1 MAHDPDRRFRNEPER
16 VETEVPEERGL
27 ERPPE
32 PSWMPE
38 TNSGR
43 AAMATSVRA
52 WRSAEGAGKVSRGAQ
67 APVAAAMS
75 SSAGRSLDS
84 RTQTAGAEAGFG
96 DLSGV
101 QVHTDA
107 PAADAAASIGAKA
120 FAVGNDIFF
129 GAGYFQPGTEK
140 GDTLLGHELAHTAQ
154 QRGASTQVQT
164 KLEVSTPGESMEV
177 EADQA
182 GSVFAAAARGE
193 AVSPVSLTSTGAAIA
208 RDVVTSTGDAEMDRL
223 VAERNFRERDRLTE
237 DQARAAVAYNRGRRL
252 PASVWQ
258 QVATVVGSPSA
269 EMNTAFVQAIAKW
282 QDRAGLSYDGRVGEI
297 SLQRMS
303 QQPGGQ
309 GLETHVKNDDIVYFG
324 MNPESRAGELGV
336 LKGSA
341 QGNVT
346 GAIGERQQDTAVV
359 NGQRVSLNEDQGLD
373 TYLSQFG
380 KLDAGRQAKL
390 REFLKGISGG
400 AKDELAQLARILYEA
415 ETGKRLM
422 KRMVMSGHSG
432 GTTLYGHNADY
443 SNNQSINF
451 TDLFPL
457 SDIFPMALGQVEDL
471 MLSACNT
478 GWTDKLDTYKIIF
491 PNLRSIWGY
500 VGFSPAYG
508 GGSERH
514 IQHWEK
520 SSRGTIDQKKMD
532 AAREKVAQGSGKNDK
547 HVALWTREHGVA
559 GGKEKETYQTDS
571 ELATSDADVL
581 RQTVDARIVQ
591 YFDPA
596 YRDGN
601 IDQQNLNELYTQL
614 QALVGSHAS
623 ALGGNLAHY
632 QGILKKTLYLRHWT
646 NITRFFMESFGDKVR
661 SGYQAARAEVPAY
674 SGMGRAQALAK
685 ITAYPG
691 DKNGEA
697 FRLLTQYLRDLDP
710 SVIPDAWN

>member
-16 VETEVPEERGL
+16 VETDLQEERGP
-27 ERPPE
+27 ERAPD
-32 PSWMPE
+32 PSWLPE

-52 WRSAEGAGKVSRGAQ
+52 WRSAEGAGKGARAAQ
-67 APVAAAMS
+67 APVAQAMS
-75 SSAGRSLDS
+75 SSAGRSLDA

-101 QVHTDA
+101 EIHTDA
-107 PAADAAASIGAKA
+107 AAADAASSVGAKA

-140 GDTLLGHELAHTAQ
+140 GDQLLGHELAHTAQ
-154 QRGASTQVQT
+154 QRGAATQMQT

-182 GSVFAAAARGE
+182 GSVFAQAARGE
-193 AVSPVSLTSTGAAIA
+193 AVSPVSLQSTGQTIA
-208 RDVVTSTGDAEMDRL
+208 RDVETTGDAEMDRL
-223 VAERNFRERDRLTE
+223 IAEKNFRERDRLTE
-237 DQARAAVAYNRGRRL
+237 EQAHAAIAYNRGRRL
-252 PASVWQ
+252 PASAWTQ
-258 QVATVVGSPSA
+258 IATVVGAASA

-297 SLQRMS
+297 TLQRMS
-303 QQPGGQ
+303 QYPGGA
-309 GLETHVKNDDIVYFG
+309 GLETHVQNNDIVYFG

-336 LKGSA
+336 LKSNAAGS
-341 QGNVT
+341 VT
-346 GAIGERQQDTAVV
+346 GATGEKQQDTATV
-359 NGQRVSLNEDQGLD
+359 NGQRVSLNEDAGLD
-373 TYLSQFG
+373 TYMSQFP
-380 KLDAGRQAKL
+380 KLDAGRQARL
-390 REFLKGISGG
+390 REWLKGSAGG
-400 AKDELAQLARILYEA
+400 AKDELAQLARIFYEA
-415 ETGKRLM
+415 QIGKRLM
-422 KRMVMSGHSG
+422 KRMVMSGHSSG
-432 GTTLYGHNADY
+432 STLYGHNPDHT
-443 SNNQSINF
+443 NQSMNF

-457 SDIFPMALGQVEDL
+457 TDIFPMALGQVEDL

-478 GWTDKLDTYKIIF
+478 GWTDNLDTYKILF

-514 IQHWEK
+514 ITNWEK

-532 AAREKVAQGSGKNDK
+532 AGREKVASGSGKNDK
-547 HVALWTREHGVA
+547 HVALWTREYGVA

-571 ELATSDADVL
+571 ELATSDYNVL

-596 YRDGN
+596 FRDGN

-614 QALVGSHAS
+614 QALVGTHAG
-623 ALGGNLAHY
+623 ALGGDLAHY
-632 QGILKKTLYLRHWT
+632 QAITKKTLYLRHWS
-646 NITRFFMESFGDKVR
+646 NITRFFMEGFGDKVR
-661 SGYQAARAEVPAY
+661 SGYQAARADTPAY
-674 SGMGRAQALAK
+674 SGMSRSQVLAK
-685 ITAYPG
+685 IAAYPG
-691 DKNGEA
+691 DKGGEG
-697 FRLLTQYLRDLDP
+697 FKLLTQYLRDLDP

>member
-1 MAHDPDRRFRNEPER
+1 MAQDPDRRFRNEPER
-16 VETEVPEERGL
+16 VETEMPEERGL
-27 ERPPE
+27 ERPAE

-52 WRSAEGAGKVSRGAQ
+52 MRSAEGPGKVSRGAQ
-67 APVAAAMS
+67 APVAQAMS
-75 SSAGRSLDS
+75 SSAGHTLDARSQS
-84 RTQTAGAEAGFG
+84 AGAQAGFG

-107 PAADAAASIGAKA
+107 AAADAASSIGAKA

-154 QRGASTQVQT
+154 QRGAATQVQT

-182 GSVFAAAARGE
+182 GSVFASAARGQ
-193 AVSPVSLTSTGAAIA
+193 AVTPVSLQSTGQTIA
-208 RDVVTSTGDAEMDRL
+208 RDTTGDAEMDRL
-223 VAERNFRERDRLTE
+223 VAERDFRERDRLT
-237 DQARAAVAYNRGRRL
+237 DAQAHGAIAYNRGRRL
-252 PASVWQ
+252 PASAWQ
-258 QVATVVGSPSA
+258 QVATVVGAGSS

-282 QDRAGLSYDGRVGEI
+282 QDRAGLPHDGRVGEI
-297 SLQRMS
+297 TLQRMS
-303 QQPGGQ
+303 QYAGGE
-309 GLETHVKNDDIVYFG
+309 GLETHVKNEDIVYFG
-324 MNPESRAGELGV
+324 MNPDSRAGELGV
-336 LKGSA
+336 LKNNA
-341 QGNVT
+341 QGSVT
-346 GAIGERQQDTAVV
+346 GAIGERQQDTATV
-359 NGQRVSLNEDQGLD
+359 NGQRVSLNDDAGLD
-373 TYLSQFG
+373 TYMSQFP
-380 KLDAGRQAKL
+380 KLDPSKQSKL
-390 REFLKGISGG
+390 REWLKGSAGG
-400 AKDELAQLARILYEA
+400 SKDELAQLARIFYGA
-415 ETGKRLM
+415 EIGTRLM

-432 GTTLYGHNADY
+432 GTTLYGHNADG
-443 SNNQSINF
+443 SNQSISF

-457 SDIFPMALGQVEDL
+457 ADIFPMAVGQVEDL

-478 GWTDKLDTYKIIF
+478 GWTDKLDTYKVIF

-514 IQHWEK
+514 ILNWEK
-520 SSRGTIDQKKMD
+520 SSRGTVDQKKMD
-532 AAREKVAQGSGKNDK
+532 AAREKVATGSGKNDK

-559 GGKEKETYQTDS
+559 GGKEKTTYETSS
-571 ELATSDADVL
+571 EEATYSTDVL

-614 QALVGSHAS
+614 QALCGDHATT
-623 ALGGNLAHY
+623 LGGDLAHY
-632 QGILKKTLYLRHWT
+632 QGILKKTLYLRHWN
-646 NITRFFMESFGDKVR
+646 NITRFFMEGFGDKVR
-661 SGYQAARAEVPAY
+661 SGYQAARAEAPAY
-674 SGMGRAQALAK
+674 AGMGRAQVLAK
-685 ITAYPG
+685 IAAYPG
-691 DKNGEA
+691 DKGGEA
-697 FRLLTQYLRDLDP
+697 FKLLTQYLRDLDP
-710 SVIPDAWN
+710 AVIPDAWN

>member
-1 MAHDPDRRFRNEPER
+1 MAQDTDRRFRNEPER
-16 VETEVPEERGL
+16 VETGMPEERGL
-27 ERPPE
+27 ERAPE

-52 WRSAEGAGKVSRGAQ
+52 MRSTEGAGKVSGGAQ
-67 APVAAAMS
+67 APVAQAMTA
-75 SSAGRSLDS
+75 SAGRSLDS
-84 RTQTAGAEAGFG
+84 RTQTAGAQAGFG
-96 DLSGV
+96 DLAGV

-107 PAADAAASIGAKA
+107 AAADAASSIGAKA
-120 FAVGNDIFF
+120 FALGNDIFF

-140 GDTLLGHELAHTAQ
+140 GDQLLGHELAHTAQ
-154 QRGASTQVQT
+154 QRGATSQVQT

-182 GSVFAAAARGE
+182 GSVFARAAHGHQ
-193 AVSPVSLTSTGAAIA
+193 VSPVSLQSTGQVMA
-208 RDVVTSTGDAEMDRL
+208 RDVETSAQPAPTTL
-223 VAERNFRERDRLTE
+223 VENRDPLTAQ
-237 DQARAAVAYNRGRRL
+237 QARAAIAYNRGRRL
-252 PASVWQ
+252 PADAWT
-258 QVATVVGSPSA
+258 QVATVVGAASA
-269 EMNTAFVQAIAKW
+269 EMTTEFVQAIARW
-282 QDRAGLSYDGRVGEI
+282 QQRAGLPHDGAVGEI

-303 QQPGGQ
+303 QSPGGA
-309 GLETHVKNDDIVYFG
+309 GLEKHVHNDDIVYFG

-341 QGNVT
+341 AGTVT
-346 GAIGERQQDTAVV
+346 GATGERQQDTANV
-359 NGQRVSLNEDQGLD
+359 NGRQVSLNDESGLD

-380 KLDAGRQAKL
+380 ALDAGRKNQ
-390 REFLKGISGG
+390 LKELLKAIGGG
-400 AKDELAQLARILYEA
+400 AKDEIAQLARIFYEA
-415 ETGKRLM
+415 ETGKRLI

-443 SNNQSINF
+443 SNNQSISF
-451 TDLFPL
+451 TDLNPL
-457 SDIFPMALGQVEDL
+457 TKIFPMALGQVEDL

-478 GWTDKLDTYKIIF
+478 GWTDKLDTYRTLF

-514 IQHWEK
+514 ITNWER
-520 SSRGTIDQKKMD
+520 SSRGTVDQKKMD

-547 HVALWTREHGVA
+547 HVALWTREYGVA
-559 GGKEKETYQTDS
+559 GAKGKETYQTDS
-571 ELATSDADVL
+571 ELAGSDSDVL

-614 QALVGSHAS
+614 QALVGNHAT
-623 ALGGNLAHY
+623 ALGANLAHY
-632 QGILKKTLYLRHWT
+632 QGILKKTLFLRHWS
-646 NITRFFMESFGDKVR
+646 NIARFFMESFGDKVR
-661 SGYQAARAEVPAY
+661 SGYQAARAEAPAY

-685 ITAYPG
+685 IAAYPG

-710 SVIPDAWN
+710 AVIPDAWN